1 MYIFIFRMLPFFD
14 IQTFTYIKQTFRR
27 SENIWD
33 FKDYATWYCTTQ
45 RSCHYDA
52 FFIYFFFIFPKL
64 WLFNCWLQQSCS
76 YMQNLVSKILY
87 LNGQCKIMSYLTLLM
102 DYKIKNNENNFKII
116 IQYLII
122 TRKNAIILFP
132 TILNEYII

>member
-1 MYIFIFRMLPFFD
+1 
-14 IQTFTYIKQTFRR
+14 
-27 SENIWD
+27 
-33 FKDYATWYCTTQ
+33 
-45 RSCHYDA
+45 
-52 FFIYFFFIFPKL
+52 
-64 WLFNCWLQQSCS
+64 
-76 YMQNLVSKILY
+76 
-87 LNGQCKIMSYLTLLM
+87 MSYLTLLM